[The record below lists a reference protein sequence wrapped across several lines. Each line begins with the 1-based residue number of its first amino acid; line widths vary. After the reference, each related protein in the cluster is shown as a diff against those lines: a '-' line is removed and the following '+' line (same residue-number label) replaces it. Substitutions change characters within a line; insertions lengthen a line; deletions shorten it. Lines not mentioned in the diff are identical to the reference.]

1 MKNASHI
8 LQVQEN
14 RTRLPVCFLH
24 NRKLKAK
31 CAKERAQN
39 KRMYVYA
46 SVGMCVRTSVFA
58 YMYVCTYIMRLCQMA
73 DARRRSKA
81 RRRVRPSVRLSLLPA
96 ACRPCP
102 VTSHFSFLHS
112 SSFVV
117 VLQQPTVSCKA
128 LSHTNAR
135 LLLTYECMFV

>member
-46 SVGMCVRTSVFA
+46 SVCMCVRTSVFA

-81 RRRVRPSVRLSLLPA
+81 RQDGDSVRLSLLPA

-117 VLQQPTVSCKA
+117 VLQQPSAAKHFPTPMHVC
-128 LSHTNAR
+128 
-135 LLLTYECMFV
+135 